1 MYFNVRH
8 LLFSVNDN
16 TPLRMINQPF
26 KVVRHGQRL
35 LTPYDLWYHDPDI
48 NQDDL
53 SIKFIRRG
61 MTNGDIL
68 SAITNKEVGLWFLSS
83 RF

>member
-1 MYFNVRH
+1 
-8 LLFSVNDN
+8 
-16 TPLRMINQPF
+16 MINQPF

-35 LTPYDLWYHDPDI
+35 LTRHDLWYHDQDV

-53 SIKFIRRG
+53 SIKFVRRG

-68 SAITNKEVGLWFLSS
+68 SAIDNKEVRKNLLS
-83 RF
+83 